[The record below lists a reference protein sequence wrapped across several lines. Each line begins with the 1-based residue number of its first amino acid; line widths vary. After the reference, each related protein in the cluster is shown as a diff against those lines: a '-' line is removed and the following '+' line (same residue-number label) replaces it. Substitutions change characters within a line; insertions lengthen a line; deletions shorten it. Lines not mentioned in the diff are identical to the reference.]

1 MEWSGVQCS
10 GVCRI
15 GRLYFCNFETV
26 FVEREKGKGKGS
38 GKVEVEVEEVRVTLE
53 YVVYRS
59 IWRILD
65 LLLKMRRG
73 CI

>member
-26 FVEREKGKGKGS
+26 FVERKKGKGEGIGKG
-38 GKVEVEVEEVRVTLE
+38 GGRGG
-53 YVVYRS
+53 RS
-59 IWRILD
+59 AGNLGIR
-65 LLLKMRRG
+65 